1 MGLYLGGRRR
11 NLCKRIT
18 YFRTPHHH
26 SHGPLGRGGGPTM
39 ILLGAGRPGRTS
51 LGLIML
57 RPPWRQVSTF
67 TSCVWG
73 DNIVFC
79 PPCGAPPSA
88 GPPGPVCFGEEVGRL
103 DLTAYVH
110 LPYWR
115 RLVPSAE
122 VVSPLA
128 EQPKF
133 DLGEGY
139 VKIPDT
145 TMRVSHTFQV
155 V

>member
-1 MGLYLGGRRR
+1 MLV
-11 NLCKRIT
+11 
-18 YFRTPHHH
+18 
-26 SHGPLGRGGGPTM
+26 
-39 ILLGAGRPGRTS
+39 LGAGRPGRTS

-57 RPPWRQVSTF
+57 RPPWRQVSIF

-79 PPCGAPPSA
+79 PPCGAPPST

-128 EQPKF
+128 EPPKF
-133 DLGEGY
+133 DLGEGSM
-139 VKIPDT
+139 KIPDT
-145 TMRVSHTFQV
+145 TMRVAHTFQV